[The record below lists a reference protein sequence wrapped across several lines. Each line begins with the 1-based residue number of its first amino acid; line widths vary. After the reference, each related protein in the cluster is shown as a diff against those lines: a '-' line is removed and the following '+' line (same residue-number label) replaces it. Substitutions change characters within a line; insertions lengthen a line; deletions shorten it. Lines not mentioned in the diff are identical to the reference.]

1 MKSINM
7 RELIK
12 AMEELEKE
20 EGISQEYMKSAL
32 LTALE
37 AAYKENYGT
46 EENVKIDIDK
56 NGDIIV
62 FAEKTIVEKVEDEVK
77 EISLEE
83 AKKKKKTS
91 KVGDVVKVIIVPK
104 DFGRIAVQ
112 KGKQIIVQKLREK
125 EKEVRFNEYQEKKGE
140 IITGIVQKAGEGKT
154 VILDL
159 GKLEG
164 IMPVKEQV
172 EKDKYA
178 VNQKIRVYVQDI
190 VKREKGDVQ
199 VIVSRRANDFL
210 KRLFEYEIPEIDEG
224 LIEVKSVS
232 REPGIRSKVAV
243 YSKNENIDPVGSCI
257 GPKGLRIESIKK
269 ELRGEKIDVVEW
281 SEDPAKLI
289 AQALLPAEI
298 MAIDIN
304 EETRFAQ
311 VIVADDQLTLA
322 IGKKG
327 QNVRLAVELTHWA
340 IDIKG
345 ITEFKEMLEKGEKDT
360 SIDMEKIEEE
370 QEKSGEVVEIEE
382 TFEETESFEKEEEE
396 EQEIEKT
403 LEDIV
408 TMEEEQNEEH

>member
-7 RELIK
+7 RELLK

-20 EGISQEYMKSAL
+20 EGISQEYMKNAL
-32 LTALE
+32 ITALE

-83 AKKKKKTS
+83 AKKKRKTS

-140 IITGIVQKAGEGKT
+140 IITGIVQKATEGKS

-164 IMPVKEQV
+164 IMPLKEQV

-232 REPGIRSKVAV
+232 REPGVRSKVAV

-345 ITEFKEMLEKGEKDT
+345 ITEFKEMIEKGEKDT

-370 QEKSGEVVEIEE
+370 QEKLGEVEEVEE
-382 TFEETESFEKEEEE
+382 TFEETETFEKEE

-408 TMEEEQNEEH
+408 TMEEE

>member
-32 LTALE
+32 ITALE

-382 TFEETESFEKEEEE
+382 TFEETESFEKEEE
-396 EQEIEKT
+396 QEIEKT
-403 LEDIV
+403 LEDIA

>member
-164 IMPVKEQV
+164 IIPVKEQV

-232 REPGIRSKVAV
+232 REPGIRSKLAV

-382 TFEETESFEKEEEE
+382 TFEETESFEKEEE
-396 EQEIEKT
+396 QEIEKT
-403 LEDIV
+403 LEDIA

>member
-7 RELIK
+7 RELLK

-20 EGISQEYMKSAL
+20 EGISQEYMKNAL
-32 LTALE
+32 ITALE

-77 EISLEE
+77 EILLEE
-83 AKKKKKTS
+83 AKKKRKTS

-140 IITGIVQKAGEGKT
+140 IITGIVQKATEGKS

-164 IMPVKEQV
+164 IMPLKEQV

-232 REPGIRSKVAV
+232 REPGVRSKVAV

-345 ITEFKEMLEKGEKDT
+345 ITEFKEMIEKGEKDT

-370 QEKSGEVVEIEE
+370 QEKLGEVEEVEE
-382 TFEETESFEKEEEE
+382 TFEETETFEKEE

-408 TMEEEQNEEH
+408 TMEEEQNEEN

>member
-7 RELIK
+7 RELLK

-20 EGISQEYMKSAL
+20 EGISQEYMKNAL
-32 LTALE
+32 ITALE

-83 AKKKKKTS
+83 AKKKRKTS

-140 IITGIVQKAGEGKT
+140 IITGIVQKATEGKS

-199 VIVSRRANDFL
+199 VIVSRKANDFL

-232 REPGIRSKVAV
+232 REPGVRSKVAV

-345 ITEFKEMLEKGEKDT
+345 ITEFKEMIEKGEKDT

-370 QEKSGEVVEIEE
+370 QEKLGEVEEVEE
-382 TFEETESFEKEEEE
+382 TFEETETFEKEE

-408 TMEEEQNEEH
+408 TMEEEQNEEN

>member
-7 RELIK
+7 RELLK

-20 EGISQEYMKSAL
+20 EGISQEYMKDAL
-32 LTALE
+32 ITALE

-62 FAEKTIVEKVEDEVK
+62 VAEKTIVEKVENEVK

-232 REPGIRSKVAV
+232 REPGVRSKVAV

-322 IGKKG
+322 IGKRG

-345 ITEFKEMLEKGEKDT
+345 ITEFKEMIEKGEKDT

-370 QEKSGEVVEIEE
+370 QEKLGEVEEIEE
-382 TFEETESFEKEEEE
+382 TFEEAEALEKEEEK
-396 EQEIEKT
+396 EIEKT

>member
-7 RELIK
+7 RELLK

-20 EGISQEYMKSAL
+20 EGISQEYMKDAL
-32 LTALE
+32 ITALE

-232 REPGIRSKVAV
+232 REPGVRSKVAV

-345 ITEFKEMLEKGEKDT
+345 ITEFKEMIEKGEKDT

-370 QEKSGEVVEIEE
+370 QEKLGEVEEVEE
-382 TFEETESFEKEEEE
+382 TFEETETFEKEE

-408 TMEEEQNEEH
+408 TMEEEQNEEN

>member
-83 AKKKKKTS
+83 AKKKRKTS

-232 REPGIRSKVAV
+232 REPGVRSKVAV

-370 QEKSGEVVEIEE
+370 QEKLGEVEEIEE
-382 TFEETESFEKEEEE
+382 TFEEAEALEKEEEK
-396 EQEIEKT
+396 EIEKT

-408 TMEEEQNEEH
+408 TMEEE

>member
-7 RELIK
+7 RELLK

-20 EGISQEYMKSAL
+20 EGISQEYMKNAL
-32 LTALE
+32 ITALE

-232 REPGIRSKVAV
+232 REPGVRSKVAV

-345 ITEFKEMLEKGEKDT
+345 ITEFKEMIEKGEKDT

-370 QEKSGEVVEIEE
+370 QEKLGEVEEVEE
-382 TFEETESFEKEEEE
+382 TFEETETFEKEE

-408 TMEEEQNEEH
+408 TMEEE

>member
-37 AAYKENYGT
+37 VAYKENYGT

-382 TFEETESFEKEEEE
+382 TFEETESFEKEEE
-396 EQEIEKT
+396 QEIEKT
-403 LEDIV
+403 LEDIA

>member
-345 ITEFKEMLEKGEKDT
+345 ITEFKEMIEKGEKDT

-370 QEKSGEVVEIEE
+370 QEKLGEVEEVEE
-382 TFEETESFEKEEEE
+382 TFEETETFEKEE

-408 TMEEEQNEEH
+408 TMEEEQNEEN

>member
-83 AKKKKKTS
+83 AKKKKKT

-382 TFEETESFEKEEEE
+382 TFEETESFEKEEE
-396 EQEIEKT
+396 QEIEKT
-403 LEDIV
+403 LEDIA

>member
-7 RELIK
+7 RELLK

-20 EGISQEYMKSAL
+20 EGISQEYMKNAL
-32 LTALE
+32 ITALE

-83 AKKKKKTS
+83 AKKKRKTS

-140 IITGIVQKAGEGKT
+140 IITGIVQKATEGKS

-232 REPGIRSKVAV
+232 REPGVRSKVAV

-345 ITEFKEMLEKGEKDT
+345 ITEFKEMIEKGEKDT

-370 QEKSGEVVEIEE
+370 QEKLGEVEEVEE
-382 TFEETESFEKEEEE
+382 TFEEAETF
-396 EQEIEKT
+396 
-403 LEDIV
+403 
-408 TMEEEQNEEH
+408 

>member
-20 EGISQEYMKSAL
+20 EGISQEYMKDAL
-32 LTALE
+32 ITALE

-232 REPGIRSKVAV
+232 REPGVRSKVAV

-345 ITEFKEMLEKGEKDT
+345 ITEFKEMIEKGEKDT

-370 QEKSGEVVEIEE
+370 QEKLGEVEEVEE
-382 TFEETESFEKEEEE
+382 TFEETETFEKEE

-408 TMEEEQNEEH
+408 TMEEE

>member
-7 RELIK
+7 RELLK

-20 EGISQEYMKSAL
+20 EGISQEYMKNAL
-32 LTALE
+32 ITALE

-83 AKKKKKTS
+83 AKKKRKTS

-140 IITGIVQKAGEGKT
+140 IITGIVQKATEGKS

-178 VNQKIRVYVQDI
+178 VNQKIRVYVQEI

-232 REPGIRSKVAV
+232 REPGVRSKVAV

-298 MAIDIN
+298 MAIDTN

-345 ITEFKEMLEKGEKDT
+345 ITEFKEMIEKGEKDT

-370 QEKSGEVVEIEE
+370 QEKLGEVEEVEE
-382 TFEETESFEKEEEE
+382 TFEETETFEKEE

-408 TMEEEQNEEH
+408 TMEEEQNEEN

>member
-281 SEDPAKLI
+281 SGDPAKLI

-382 TFEETESFEKEEEE
+382 TFEETESFEKEEE
-396 EQEIEKT
+396 QEIEKT
-403 LEDIV
+403 LEDIA

>member
-7 RELIK
+7 RELLK

-20 EGISQEYMKSAL
+20 EGISQEYMKDAL
-32 LTALE
+32 ITALE

-83 AKKKKKTS
+83 AKKKRKTS

-140 IITGIVQKAGEGKT
+140 IITGIVQKATEGKS

-232 REPGIRSKVAV
+232 REPGVRSKVAV

-370 QEKSGEVVEIEE
+370 QEKSCEVVEIEE
-382 TFEETESFEKEEEE
+382 TFEETESFEKEE

>member
-7 RELIK
+7 RELLK

-20 EGISQEYMKSAL
+20 EGISQEYMKNAL
-32 LTALE
+32 ITALE

-83 AKKKKKTS
+83 AKKKRKTS

-125 EKEVRFNEYQEKKGE
+125 EKEVRFNEYQEKNGE
-140 IITGIVQKAGEGKT
+140 IITGIVQKATEGKS

-232 REPGIRSKVAV
+232 REPGVRSKVAV

-345 ITEFKEMLEKGEKDT
+345 ITEFKEMIEKGEKDT

-370 QEKSGEVVEIEE
+370 QEKLGEVEEVEE
-382 TFEETESFEKEEEE
+382 TFEEAETFEKEE

-408 TMEEEQNEEH
+408 TMEEEQNEEN

>member
-112 KGKQIIVQKLREK
+112 KGKQIIAQKLREK

-382 TFEETESFEKEEEE
+382 TFEETESFEKEEE
-396 EQEIEKT
+396 QEIEKT
-403 LEDIV
+403 LEDIA

>member
-7 RELIK
+7 RELLK

-20 EGISQEYMKSAL
+20 EGISQEYMKDAL
-32 LTALE
+32 ITALE

-83 AKKKKKTS
+83 AKKKRKTS

-140 IITGIVQKAGEGKT
+140 IITGIVQKATEGKS

-172 EKDKYA
+172 EKDKYH

-232 REPGIRSKVAV
+232 REPGVRSKVAV

-345 ITEFKEMLEKGEKDT
+345 ITEFKEMIEKGEKDT

-370 QEKSGEVVEIEE
+370 QEKLGEVEEVEE
-382 TFEETESFEKEEEE
+382 TFEETETFEKEE

-408 TMEEEQNEEH
+408 TMEEEQNEEN

>member
-7 RELIK
+7 RELLK

-20 EGISQEYMKSAL
+20 EGISQEYMKDAL
-32 LTALE
+32 ITALE

-62 FAEKTIVEKVEDEVK
+62 VAEKTIVEKVENEVK

-83 AKKKKKTS
+83 AKKKKKTA

-140 IITGIVQKAGEGKT
+140 IITGIVQKATEGKS

-232 REPGIRSKVAV
+232 REPGYRSKVAV

-322 IGKKG
+322 IGKRG

-345 ITEFKEMLEKGEKDT
+345 ITEFKEMIEKGEKDT

-370 QEKSGEVVEIEE
+370 QEKLGEVEEIEE
-382 TFEETESFEKEEEE
+382 TFEETEALEKEEEK
-396 EQEIEKT
+396 EIEKT

-408 TMEEEQNEEH
+408 TMEEEQNEEK

>member
-7 RELIK
+7 RELLK

-20 EGISQEYMKSAL
+20 EGISQEYMKNAL
-32 LTALE
+32 ITALE

-62 FAEKTIVEKVEDEVK
+62 FVEKTIVEKVEDEVK

-83 AKKKKKTS
+83 AKKKRKTS

-140 IITGIVQKAGEGKT
+140 IITGIVQKATEGKS

-232 REPGIRSKVAV
+232 REPGVRSKVAV

-345 ITEFKEMLEKGEKDT
+345 ITEFKEMIEKGEKDT

-370 QEKSGEVVEIEE
+370 QEKLGEVEEVEE
-382 TFEETESFEKEEEE
+382 TFEETETFEKEE

-408 TMEEEQNEEH
+408 TMEEEQNEEN

>member
-83 AKKKKKTS
+83 AKKKRKTS

-140 IITGIVQKAGEGKT
+140 IITGIVQKATEGKS

-172 EKDKYA
+172 EKDKYH

-345 ITEFKEMLEKGEKDT
+345 ITEFKEMLEKGEKGT

-382 TFEETESFEKEEEE
+382 TFEETESFEKEEE
-396 EQEIEKT
+396 QEIEKT
-403 LEDIV
+403 LEDIA

>member
-91 KVGDVVKVIIVPK
+91 KVGDIVKVIIVPK

-382 TFEETESFEKEEEE
+382 TFEETESFEKEEE
-396 EQEIEKT
+396 QEIEKT
-403 LEDIV
+403 LEDIA

>member
-7 RELIK
+7 RELLK

-20 EGISQEYMKSAL
+20 EGISQEYMKNAL
-32 LTALE
+32 ITALE

-83 AKKKKKTS
+83 AKKKRKTS

-140 IITGIVQKAGEGKT
+140 IITGIVQKATEGKL

-232 REPGIRSKVAV
+232 REPGVRSKVAV

-345 ITEFKEMLEKGEKDT
+345 ITEFKEMIEKGEKDT

-370 QEKSGEVVEIEE
+370 QEKLGEVEEVEE
-382 TFEETESFEKEEEE
+382 TFEETETFEKEE

-408 TMEEEQNEEH
+408 TMEEEQNEEN

>member
-7 RELIK
+7 RELLK

-20 EGISQEYMKSAL
+20 EGISQEYMKDAL
-32 LTALE
+32 ITALE

-83 AKKKKKTS
+83 AKKKRKTS

-140 IITGIVQKAGEGKT
+140 IITGIVQKATEGKS

-232 REPGIRSKVAV
+232 REPGVRSKVAV

-345 ITEFKEMLEKGEKDT
+345 ITEFKEMIEKGEKDT
-360 SIDMEKIEEE
+360 SIDMEKI
-370 QEKSGEVVEIEE
+370 
-382 TFEETESFEKEEEE
+382 EE

-408 TMEEEQNEEH
+408 TMEEEQNEEN

>member
-382 TFEETESFEKEEEE
+382 TFEETESFEKEEE
-396 EQEIEKT
+396 QEIGKT
-403 LEDIV
+403 LEDIA

>member
-164 IMPVKEQV
+164 IMTVKEQV

-370 QEKSGEVVEIEE
+370 QEKSCEVVEIEE
-382 TFEETESFEKEEEE
+382 TFEETESFEKEE

>member
-7 RELIK
+7 RELLK

-20 EGISQEYMKSAL
+20 EGISQEYMKNAL
-32 LTALE
+32 ITALE

-83 AKKKKKTS
+83 AKKKRKTS

-140 IITGIVQKAGEGKT
+140 IITGIVQKATEGKS

-190 VKREKGDVQ
+190 VKREKGDIQ

-232 REPGIRSKVAV
+232 REPGVRSKVAV

-345 ITEFKEMLEKGEKDT
+345 ITEFKEMIEKGEKDT

-370 QEKSGEVVEIEE
+370 QEKLGEVEEVEE
-382 TFEETESFEKEEEE
+382 TFEETETFEKEE

-408 TMEEEQNEEH
+408 TMEEEQNEEN

>member
-7 RELIK
+7 RELLK

-20 EGISQEYMKSAL
+20 EGISQEYMKDAL
-32 LTALE
+32 ITALE

-62 FAEKTIVEKVEDEVK
+62 VAEKTIVEKVEDEVK

-83 AKKKKKTS
+83 AKKKKKTA
-91 KVGDVVKVIIVPK
+91 KVGDVVKVVIVPK

-140 IITGIVQKAGEGKT
+140 IITGIVQKATEGKS

-172 EKDKYA
+172 EKDKYH

-345 ITEFKEMLEKGEKDT
+345 ITEFKEMIEKGEKDT

-370 QEKSGEVVEIEE
+370 QEKLGEVEEIEE
-382 TFEETESFEKEEEE
+382 TFEEAEALEKEEEK
-396 EQEIEKT
+396 EIEKT

-408 TMEEEQNEEH
+408 TMEEEQNEEN

>member
-232 REPGIRSKVAV
+232 REPGVRSKVAV

-382 TFEETESFEKEEEE
+382 TFEETESFEKEEE
-396 EQEIEKT
+396 QEIEKT
-403 LEDIV
+403 LEDIA

>member
-7 RELIK
+7 RELLK

-20 EGISQEYMKSAL
+20 EGISQEYMKNAL
-32 LTALE
+32 ITALE

-62 FAEKTIVEKVEDEVK
+62 FAEKTIVENVEDEVK

-83 AKKKKKTS
+83 AKKKRKTS

-140 IITGIVQKAGEGKT
+140 IITGIVQKATEGKS
-154 VILDL
+154 VILDI

-164 IMPVKEQV
+164 IMPLKEQV

-232 REPGIRSKVAV
+232 REPGVRSKVAV

-345 ITEFKEMLEKGEKDT
+345 ITEFKEMIEKGEKDT

-370 QEKSGEVVEIEE
+370 QEKLGEVEEVEE
-382 TFEETESFEKEEEE
+382 TFEETETFEKEE

-408 TMEEEQNEEH
+408 TMEEEQNEEN

>member
-7 RELIK
+7 RELLK

-20 EGISQEYMKSAL
+20 EGISQEYMKNAL
-32 LTALE
+32 ITALE

-83 AKKKKKTS
+83 AKKKRKTS

-140 IITGIVQKAGEGKT
+140 IITGIVQKATEGKS

-232 REPGIRSKVAV
+232 REPGVRSKVAV

-269 ELRGEKIDVVEW
+269 ELLGEKIDVVEW

-345 ITEFKEMLEKGEKDT
+345 ITEFKEMIEKGEKDT

-370 QEKSGEVVEIEE
+370 QEKLGEVEEVEE
-382 TFEETESFEKEEEE
+382 TFEETETFEKEE

-408 TMEEEQNEEH
+408 TMEEEQNEEN

>member
-7 RELIK
+7 RELLK

-83 AKKKKKTS
+83 AKKKRKTS

-140 IITGIVQKAGEGKT
+140 IITCIVQKATEGKS

-232 REPGIRSKVAV
+232 REPGVRSKVAV

-345 ITEFKEMLEKGEKDT
+345 ITEFKEMIEKGEKDT

-370 QEKSGEVVEIEE
+370 QEKLGEVEEVEE
-382 TFEETESFEKEEEE
+382 TFEETETFEKEE

-408 TMEEEQNEEH
+408 TMEEEQNEEN

>member
-7 RELIK
+7 RELLK

-20 EGISQEYMKSAL
+20 EGISQEYMKNAL
-32 LTALE
+32 ITALE

-232 REPGIRSKVAV
+232 REPGVRSKVAV

-345 ITEFKEMLEKGEKDT
+345 ITEFKEMIEKGEKDT

-370 QEKSGEVVEIEE
+370 QEKLGEVEEVEE
-382 TFEETESFEKEEEE
+382 TFEEAETFEKEE

-408 TMEEEQNEEH
+408 TMEEEQNEEN